1 MNKSKLIYIS
11 SFLAIITIVFHVYAK
26 KQPTGD
32 ESTMFDSFSKPLQW
46 QGRLAPDFEVTLLS
60 GEKFKLADNIG
71 KKIIILNFFATWC
84 GPCKEEMPELNNY
97 YEKHKNESLIL
108 IGIDANE
115 GEDAVRDFVKEFGV
129 TFPVGIDHDGR
140 LQKLYTVRGFP
151 TTVFI
156 GADGTVNIYEIGPIR
171 NADIAFEGFYKI
183 GAEAIKTGKGIE
195 KDAYLRNLQEQ
206 EKSKPLKTED
216 KKEKDKYKLSDR
228 AKGIADKMDCP
239 CGCSDK
245 VIKCECK
252 TAKDIKKRLEAQDIS
267 GKTDVDI
274 IKELNKEFCVKD
286 DKG

>member
-11 SFLAIITIVFHVYAK
+11 SFLAVIMIVFHVYAK
-26 KQPTGD
+26 KQPAGD
-32 ESTMFDSFSKPLQW
+32 ESTIFDSFSKPLQW
-46 QGRLAPDFEVTLLS
+46 QGRFAPDFEVALLS
-60 GEKFKLADNIG
+60 GERFRLADNIG
-71 KKIIILNFFATWC
+71 KKVIILNFFATWC

-97 YEKHKNESLIL
+97 YEKYKDESFIL

-115 GEDAVRDFVKEFGV
+115 REDTVKDFLKEYSV

-140 LQKLYTVRGFP
+140 LQKLFTVRGLP
-151 TTVFI
+151 TTIFI

-216 KKEKDKYKLSDR
+216 KDKKDKYKLSDR
-228 AKGIADKMDCP
+228 AKGIAEKMDCP

-252 TAKDIKKRLEAQDIS
+252 TAKDIKKRLEAQDIT
-267 GKTDVDI
+267 GKTDSDI

-286 DKG
+286 DKS

>member
-1 MNKSKLIYIS
+1 MNKSKLVYIS
-11 SFLAIITIVFHVYAK
+11 SFLAVIVIVFHVYAK
-26 KQPTGD
+26 KQPSGD
-32 ESTMFDSFSKPLQW
+32 ESTIFDSFSRPMQW
-46 QGRLAPDFEVTLLS
+46 QGRLAPDFEVSLLS

-71 KKIIILNFFATWC
+71 KKVIILNFFATWC

-97 YEKHKNESLIL
+97 YEKHKDESLML

-115 GEDAVRDFVKEFGV
+115 GEDVVKDFVKEFNV

-195 KDAYLRNLQEQ
+195 KNVYLNNLQEQ
-206 EKSKPLKTED
+206 EKIKPLKTED
-216 KKEKDKYKLSDR
+216 KKAKDKYNLSDR
-228 AKGIADKMDCP
+228 AKGIAEKMDCP

-245 VIKCECK
+245 VFKCECK
-252 TAKDIKKRLEAQDIS
+252 TAKDIKKRLESQDIS
-267 GKTDVDI
+267 GKSDADI
-274 IKELNKEFCVKD
+274 IKKLNKEFCVKD

>member
-1 MNKSKLIYIS
+1 M
-11 SFLAIITIVFHVYAK
+11 IVFHVYAK
-26 KQPTGD
+26 KQPAGD
-32 ESTMFDSFSKPLQW
+32 ESTIFDSFSKPLQW
-46 QGRLAPDFEVTLLS
+46 QGRFAPDFEVAFLS
-60 GEKFKLADNIG
+60 GERFRLADNIG
-71 KKIIILNFFATWC
+71 KKVIILNFFATWC

-97 YEKHKNESLIL
+97 YEKYKDESFIL

-115 GEDAVRDFVKEFGV
+115 REDTVKDFLKEYNV

-140 LQKLYTVRGFP
+140 LQKLFTVRGLP

-195 KDAYLRNLQEQ
+195 KDTYLRNLQEQ

-216 KKEKDKYKLSDR
+216 KDKKDKYKLSDR
-228 AKGIADKMDCP
+228 AKGIAEKMDCP

-252 TAKDIKKRLEAQDIS
+252 TAKDIKKRLESQDIS
-267 GKTDVDI
+267 GKSDVDI